1 MATTTTFNKY
11 GREVSVSVEK
21 AIKSQF
27 RKKSG
32 LAYPLSNSTSRIA
45 TDTYLKQSRNA
56 SYFTKA
62 YGIELIRNN
71 LRQLLQTEKG
81 ERVMLPNFGVSLKKY
96 LFEPMDE
103 TTFILLKQEVLEA
116 IQNYFPL
123 AQVMKISV
131 LGDDANDHL
140 IKISLTLQLLDSS
153 LDTFEANIEV
163 K

>member
-56 SYFTKA
+56 SYFTKS

-123 AQVMKISV
+123 AQVIKISV